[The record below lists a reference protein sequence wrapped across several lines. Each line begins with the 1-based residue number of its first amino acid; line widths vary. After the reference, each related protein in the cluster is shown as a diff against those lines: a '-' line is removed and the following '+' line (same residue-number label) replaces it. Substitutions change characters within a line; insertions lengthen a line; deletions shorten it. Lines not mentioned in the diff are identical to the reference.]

1 MVMSPDGPSPP
12 GTPQVKSLNC
22 PSCGAALVIRSFGQA
37 VTVVC
42 SHCHLILDA
51 KDPNLK
57 ILQKFTAS
65 VYEDSPLIPLGT
77 RGTIRGAAYDVIG
90 FDRRTIHVEGVSYS
104 WHEYVLFNPYKGF
117 RYLTEYNGH
126 WNDTTI
132 LRSLP
137 TFYPNASPPALKYLG
152 ETYKQFQTA
161 QAGTNFVLGEFPWQ
175 ARVGESVEVCDYVS
189 PPRLISSEKTG
200 KEITWSMGEYMSGAD
215 VWKAFNLDGRP
226 PEAVGVYENQPYPLS
241 KAVTSIWIAF
251 TAFLLIFFFLLMGFT
266 MFAQNQLVYQGNYEF
281 NSDGTGEASFIV
293 GTFNLTGRTS
303 DLQLETSTSL
313 DNQWIYL
320 NYALINQ
327 DTGQA
332 YDVGREISY
341 YYGYDSDGAWTEGSR
356 RDTVAIPSVP
366 SGTYYL
372 RVEPESDPGLLTI
385 FYSIA
390 LKRDVPQLWY
400 FGIAFLA
407 LLIPPAL
414 ITWRSINFEH
424 LRWAESDYPPAY
436 SGSDNSD
443 EPEPGMPDQESQLFA
458 GSNQAHKNTK
468 SFDEDDTP

>member
-1 MVMSPDGPSPP
+1 
-12 GTPQVKSLNC
+12 
-22 PSCGAALVIRSFGQA
+22 
-37 VTVVC
+37 
-42 SHCHLILDA
+42 
-51 KDPNLK
+51 
-57 ILQKFTAS
+57 
-65 VYEDSPLIPLGT
+65 
-77 RGTIRGAAYDVIG
+77 
-90 FDRRTIHVEGVSYS
+90 
-104 WHEYVLFNPYKGF
+104 
-117 RYLTEYNGH
+117 
-126 WNDTTI
+126 
-132 LRSLP
+132 
-137 TFYPNASPPALKYLG
+137 
-152 ETYKQFQTA
+152 
-161 QAGTNFVLGEFPWQ
+161 
-175 ARVGESVEVCDYVS
+175 
-189 PPRLISSEKTG
+189 
-200 KEITWSMGEYMSGAD
+200 
-215 VWKAFNLDGRP
+215 
-226 PEAVGVYENQPYPLS
+226 VYENQPYPLS
-241 KAVTSIWIAF
+241 QAVTSIWIAF
-251 TAFLLIFFFLLMGFT
+251 TAFLLVFFFLLMGFT

-281 NSDGTGEASFIV
+281 NTNGTGEASFIV
-293 GTFNLTGRTS
+293 GSFNLSGRTS

-372 RVEPESDPGLLTI
+372 RVEPESDLGLRTI

-436 SGSDNSD
+436 SGSDDDQPN
-443 EPEPGMPDQESQLFA
+443 PGMPDQQSQLFA
-458 GSNQAHKNTK
+458 GSNLEDK
-468 SFDEDDTP
+468 SIKRFDEDDTP